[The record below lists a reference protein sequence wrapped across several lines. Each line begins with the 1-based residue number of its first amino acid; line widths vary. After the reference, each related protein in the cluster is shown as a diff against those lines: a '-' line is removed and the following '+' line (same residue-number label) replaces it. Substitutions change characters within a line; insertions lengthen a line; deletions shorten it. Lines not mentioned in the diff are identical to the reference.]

1 MGHGLRK
8 VKQIRRLNGQI
19 YAGSC
24 KFSVFNHFVMRKYF
38 LLPLLFITV
47 LFCQSQ
53 TNAYKRLELFE
64 KEDPLELSIK
74 TDMKNL
80 IGKKE
85 KGKPIYSSIVWKSGD
100 SVISSPVDVNARGNF
115 RRVECFVPPLKFDF
129 DTATAPQFKGLGGI
143 DLTCQ
148 CKLGASFTQLIY
160 KEYMAYK
167 IYNIITDKSQRVRLV
182 NLTIEDADGKRKPT
196 TVPGFFIEDLDV
208 TAKRN
213 ICTKIKLD
221 KLHTEN
227 TDRRQMTLV
236 AMFEYMIGNTDWS
249 VYANHNIKLLQDTG
263 AVSAKPYA
271 VAYDFDFSGLVNAP
285 YAIPD
290 PMLGTESVT
299 QRVYRGFPRE
309 IGELKEMAQHFL
321 SKKDDVYGAI
331 NGSKYLD
338 SRSKKDL
345 INYLDEFYNIIKDDR
360 KLKTEFI
367 DNARQ
372 M

>member
-1 MGHGLRK
+1 M
-8 VKQIRRLNGQI
+8 QI
-19 YAGSC
+19 YSGSC
-24 KFSVFNHFVMRKYF
+24 KFSVFNLRIMRKYF
-38 LLPLLFITV
+38 FLSLLFFV
-47 LFCQSQ
+47 AQFCQSQ
-53 TNAYKRLELFE
+53 TNAYKRLDLFE

-85 KGKPIYSSIVWKSGD
+85 KGKPIYSSLVWKSGD
-100 SVISSPVDVNARGNF
+100 SVITSPVNVNARGNF
-115 RRVECFVPPLKFDF
+115 RRQECYVPPLKFDF

-148 CKLGASFTQLIY
+148 CKLGASFEQLVY
-160 KEYMAYK
+160 REYMAYK
-167 IYNIITDKSQRVRLV
+167 IYNIITEKSQRVRLV
-182 NLTIEDADGKRKPT
+182 KLTVEDVEGKKKPT

-213 ICTKIKLD
+213 ACHKIKLE

-249 VYANHNIKLLQDTG
+249 VYANHNIKLIQDTG
-263 AVSAKPYA
+263 IVNANAKPYA

-290 PMLGTESVT
+290 PLLGTENVSI
-299 QRVYRGFPRE
+299 RVYRGFPRE
-309 IGELKEMAQHFL
+309 IGELKEMAALFI
-321 SKKDDVYGAI
+321 SKKEAIFAAI
-331 NGSKYLD
+331 NESKQLD
-338 SRSKKDL
+338 SRTKKDM
-345 INYLDEFYNIIKDDR
+345 INYLDEFFDIIKDER

>member
-1 MGHGLRK
+1 MRK
-8 VKQIRRLNGQI
+8 ILLLAAI
-19 YAGSC
+19 S
-24 KFSVFNHFVMRKYF
+24 FSV
-38 LLPLLFITV
+38 LFSY
-47 LFCQSQ
+47 SQ
-53 TNAYKRLELFE
+53 TNAYKRLDLFG
-64 KEDPLELSIK
+64 KEDPLELSVK

-85 KGKPIYSSIVWKSGD
+85 KGKPIYSSVVWKNGD
-100 SVISSPVDVNARGNF
+100 SVINSPVDINARGNF
-115 RRVECFVPPLKFDF
+115 RRQECYVPPLKFDF

-148 CKLGASFTQLIY
+148 CKQGASFTQLVY
-160 KEYMAYK
+160 KEYMCYRL
-167 IYNIITDKSQRVRLV
+167 YNIISDKSQRVRLV
-182 NLTIEDADGKRKPT
+182 NLTIEDVEGKKKPT

-213 ICTKIKLD
+213 ACKKIKLE

-227 TDRRQMTLV
+227 TDRQQMTLV

-249 VYANHNIKLLQDTG
+249 VYANHNIKLLQDT
-263 AVSAKPYA
+263 ASTAAKPYA

-309 IGELKEMAQHFL
+309 IGELKQMAAHFL
-321 SKKDDVYGAI
+321 SKKDEIYAAI
-331 NGSKYLD
+331 NDSKYLD
-338 SRSKKDL
+338 SRSKKDM
-345 INYLDEFYNIIKDDR
+345 IGYLDDFFNLIKDDR
-360 KLKTEFI
+360 RLKTEFI

>member
-1 MGHGLRK
+1 MTTMGKLNILRG
-8 VKQIRRLNGQI
+8 VGNRYTQEVVNFQFEPNI
-19 YAGSC
+19 
-24 KFSVFNHFVMRKYF
+24 MRKS
-38 LLPLLFITV
+38 LLLVVLLFT
-47 LFCQSQ
+47 LFGTYAQ
-53 TNAYKRLELFE
+53 TNAYKRLDLFTQ
-64 KEDPLELSIK
+64 EDPLELSIK

-85 KGKPIYSSIVWKSGD
+85 KGKPIYSSIIWKNGD
-100 SVISSPVDVNARGNF
+100 SMISSPLNVNARGNF
-115 RRVECFVPPLKFDF
+115 RRQECFVPPLKFDF

-148 CKLGASFTQLIY
+148 CKLGASFSQLVY

-167 IYNIITDKSQRVRLV
+167 LYNIISEKSQRVRLV
-182 NLTIEDADGKRKPT
+182 NLTIEDAEGKKKPT

-213 ICTKIKLD
+213 GCKKVKLE

-227 TDRRQMTLV
+227 TDRNQMTLV

-249 VYANHNIKLLQDTG
+249 VYANHNIKLLQDSG
-263 AVSAKPYA
+263 NANAKPYA

-290 PMLGTESVT
+290 PMLGTEFVT
-299 QRVYRGFPRE
+299 IRVYRGFPRE
-309 IGELKEMAQHFL
+309 LGELKEMAQHFI
-321 SKKDDVYGAI
+321 SKKDEVFAAV
-331 NGSKYLD
+331 NNSKYLD
-338 SRSKKDL
+338 KGSKKEM
-345 INYLDEFYNIIKDDR
+345 INFLDEFYNLIKDDR

-372 M
+372 L

>member
-1 MGHGLRK
+1 
-8 VKQIRRLNGQI
+8 
-19 YAGSC
+19 
-24 KFSVFNHFVMRKYF
+24 MRKI
-38 LLPLLFITV
+38 LLVAAVTLSV
-47 LFCQSQ
+47 LISYSQ
-53 TNAYKRLELFE
+53 TNAYKRLDLFE
-64 KEDPLELSIK
+64 KEEPLELSVK

-85 KGKPIYSSIVWKSGD
+85 KGKPIYSSLVWKSGD
-100 SVISSPVDVNARGNF
+100 STIASPVNINARGNF
-115 RRVECFVPPLKFDF
+115 RRQECYVPPLKFDF

-148 CKLGASFTQLIY
+148 CKLGASFMQLVY

-167 IYNIITDKSQRVRLV
+167 LYNIITDKSQRVRLV
-182 NLTIEDADGKRKPT
+182 NLTIEDVEGKKKPT

-213 ICTKIKLD
+213 ACKKVKLD

-227 TDRRQMTLV
+227 TDRQQMTLV

-263 AVSAKPYA
+263 AANSKPYA

-285 YAIPD
+285 YATPD
-290 PMLGTESVT
+290 PMLGTESVSI
-299 QRVYRGFPRE
+299 RVYRGFPRE
-309 IGELKEMAQHFL
+309 IGELKQMAAHFI
-321 SKKDDVYGAI
+321 SKKDAIYAAI
-331 NGSKYLD
+331 NDSKYLD
-338 SRSKKDL
+338 NRSKKDM
-345 INYLDEFYNIIKDDR
+345 IGYLDDFFDMIKDER